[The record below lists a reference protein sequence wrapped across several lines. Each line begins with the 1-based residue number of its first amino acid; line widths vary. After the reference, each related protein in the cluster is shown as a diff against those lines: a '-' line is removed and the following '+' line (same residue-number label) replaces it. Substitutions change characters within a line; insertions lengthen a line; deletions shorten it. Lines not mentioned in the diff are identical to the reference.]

1 MSYSFL
7 KKFGLQT
14 SAMLNCLFTLD
25 TGQFNVFGHVPNPE
39 NSLSLAPINHQVELI
54 ATLRI
59 RGIDQLNVNECLV
72 NHAVRENIYRSHNS
86 VTGNGISTRAALSE
100 NINLMSHH
108 KFLPSE
114 ELERLETMGEL
125 TFLHN

>member
-25 TGQFNVFGHVPNPE
+25 TGQFNFFEHVPNPE
-39 NSLSLAPINHQVELI
+39 TSLSFAPIDYQAEMI
-54 ATLRI
+54 AAIST
-59 RGIDQLNVNECLV
+59 RGIDQLNVNECLT
-72 NHAVRENIYRSHNS
+72 NYAVRTNIYYSHNS
-86 VTGNGISTRAALSE
+86 ITENGISIRAALSE
-100 NINLMSHH
+100 NITLMSHH

-114 ELERLETMGEL
+114 ELERLETTSEL